1 MSSDDSDDEPLSVI
15 AANKKLNPSLYPDP
29 LPDDTST
36 STAIAIPKK
45 KKKKLPPPK
54 RLSITIKLQKNEQPP
69 VIERP
74 ADVWLYLKDLNPAG
88 PYSCLLCP
96 EWFINRSKCILHYCL
111 NHKKDFCGI
120 CR

>member
-15 AANKKLNPSLYPDP
+15 AANKKFNPGLEIVPSKG
-29 LPDDTST
+29 SA
-36 STAIAIPKK
+36 SSKK
-45 KKKKLPPPK
+45 KKKKIVPPK
-54 RLSITIKLQKNEQPP
+54 RLSITIKFQRNKTGPQQP

-74 ADVWLYLKDLNPAG
+74 ADVWLYLKDLNPSG
-88 PYSCLLCP
+88 PYNCLLCT
-96 EWFINRSKCILHYCL
+96 EWFINRSKMIIHYVL

>member
-15 AANKKLNPSLYPDP
+15 AANKKLNPDLD
-29 LPDDTST
+29 
-36 STAIAIPKK
+36 IIPSDGSARPSKK
-45 KKKKLPPPK
+45 RKKTVPPK
-54 RLSITIKLQKNEQPP
+54 RLSITIKFNKTGPQQP

-74 ADVWLYLKDLNPAG
+74 SDVWLYLKDLNPSG
-88 PYSCLLCP
+88 PYNCLLCS
-96 EWFINRSKCILHYCL
+96 EWFINRSKMIMHYVL